1 MIEKWIL
8 GIVAILFLVTFSPAY
23 AQHHSGSLA
32 PPVDFDGLKVALST
46 ILSPEDYS
54 FSDSKNPN
62 LSIRF
67 FDSDTNTNIK
77 SVTYRVQIFH
87 EENLVANEYFYDDDG
102 KLDLEIKPKTDCQEK
117 ELWKCTKYYGEKHA
131 IAGAYYARGESLPVI
146 QGPVFDKSGQY
157 NVKVSIVGATNPKTM
172 TVKDILF
179 ETFVSIPQ
187 KEIFQIKTANAQEY
201 PIEIKSHHSEISN
214 FSYDETSSKISYE
227 LHLANNHAQHHDVN
241 TKQLI
246 IMQKDFL
253 SFNQGYDVEVFVEGV
268 KLQNDLI
275 KFDSSS
281 PNENIIKIDIPNE
294 ELALLESKHGSDHPL
309 KIEIVSGDAINLH
322 NLDFNF
328 DNGFS
333 ANVSWDSKLE
343 AGKKIPFT
351 FSFFDGNRNPAE
363 NILFAYSM
371 TDSTGKEI
379 WSNIGTSQKHLGI
392 LLPYGVIQESILIP
406 NNEKYQLKLILTGQN
421 SQNFAEFFTSKADFN
436 ISQSSSQEKLN
447 SSVPSWIKNNAGWW
461 SEGIVGD
468 QEFVQSIQFLI
479 KEEILSVTVTES
491 DYTES
496 QDIPIWVKNNA
507 GWWSEGLISERDFV
521 KGIEFLISQ
530 GIIRVN

>member
-8 GIVAILFLVTFSPAY
+8 GISAVLLIFTFSPAY

-32 PPVDFDGLKVALST
+32 PPVDFDGLKVALIT

-54 FSDSKNPN
+54 FPDAKNPN

-67 FDSDTNTNIK
+67 FDSETNTNIK

-87 EENLVANEYFYDDDG
+87 EDNLVANEYFFDDDG

-117 ELWKCTKYYGEKHA
+117 ELWKCTKYFGEKHA
-131 IAGAYYARGESLPVI
+131 IAGAYYARGESIPVI

-187 KEIFQIKTANAQEY
+187 KEIFQIKDANAQEF
-201 PIEIKSHHSEISN
+201 PIEIKSYDGEVSN
-214 FSYDETSSKISYE
+214 FIFDEESSKISYE
-227 LHLANNHAQHHDVN
+227 LQSGKHVQHHDAN
-241 TKQLI
+241 RKQLI
-246 IMQKDFL
+246 TMQKDFL
-253 SFNQGYDVEVFVEGV
+253 SFNEGYSVEVFVEGV
-268 KLQNDLI
+268 KLKKDLVE
-275 KFDSSS
+275 FDSSS
-281 PNENIIKIDIPNE
+281 PTENIIRINIPKEDN
-294 ELALLESKHGSDHPL
+294 HGSDHPL
-309 KIEIVSGDAINLH
+309 KVEIVSGDAINLH
-322 NLDFNF
+322 NLGFNF
-328 DNGFS
+328 QNGFS

-343 AGKKIPFT
+343 AGEKIPFT
-351 FSFFDGNRNPAE
+351 FSFFDKTNDPAE
-363 NILFAYSM
+363 NILFAYSI
-371 TDSTGKEI
+371 TDSGGNEI
-379 WSNIGTSQKHLGI
+379 WSNIGESQEHLGI
-392 LLPYGVIQESILIP
+392 LAPHGVLQEAVLIP
-406 NNEKYQLKLILTGQN
+406 TNDKYQLKLILTGQN
-421 SQNFAEFFTSKADFN
+421 SQNFAEFFTAKSDFS
-436 ISQSSSQEKLN
+436 ITQSPPQEEST

-491 DYTES
+491 VATES

-521 KGIEFLISQ
+521 KGVEFLISQ
-530 GIIRVN
+530 GIIRVS